1 MIKIMKKTIYTGF
14 LCFFMI
20 AVIPSCKKVET
31 QPRDLFTLENVFDP
45 QDLNATLAQ
54 QFLFNLY
61 NYLPSG
67 FNRIS
72 GDFLDAASGD
82 AISSLTNT
90 PISNY
95 TNGLV
100 SSTNNPDS
108 YFGNSYNGIHQINIF
123 LANIDKVPVPGTN
136 LTRTITWKAE
146 ARFIRAFLYFE
157 LLKRYGGM
165 PLIGD
170 KINGLNDNLQL
181 PRNTFAECVT
191 YIVSECDAV
200 KAQLNLEPIAA
211 TNLGRIPRGAA
222 IALKNRVYLYAAS
235 PLFNG
240 GGFESDVTLK
250 SLTSYPTADPSRWQN
265 VIASAEELINLNA
278 YSLVQSG
285 TSGYVNIFIQK
296 QNSEVILAKQQV
308 NDFTLETVNS
318 PVGYAVNNSQSAG
331 RTSPTQDFVEA
342 FPTISGL
349 PITDP
354 LSGYNAAIPYANRD
368 PRFNATVF
376 YNGSAWLNRGGG
388 VQTFDG
394 GLDRPNLPSAN
405 QTKTGYYLRK
415 FLADN
420 STSSSYSAQSHNFVY
435 FRYAE
440 ILLNYAEA
448 LNEVG
453 RTEDAV
459 QQLILIRKRAGIQ
472 AGATTRYG
480 IAVGITQ
487 TALRT
492 LIQQVDRR
500 IELSFEEHRFWDL
513 RRWKIAPVELNK
525 TLRGIQITKNA
536 NGSFTYQTV
545 PVTTITFQD
554 RLYHMPIPYNET
566 VTDANLKQNAGW

>member
-1 MIKIMKKTIYTGF
+1 MKKTIYISF
-14 LCFFMI
+14 LFFFMI
-20 AVIPSCKKVET
+20 TVMPSCKKVEN
-31 QPRDLFTLENVFDP
+31 QPRDLNTLDLVFDS

-54 QFLFNLY
+54 QFLNNIY
-61 NYLPSG
+61 NYLPTG

-82 AISSLTNT
+82 AISSLANT
-90 PISNY
+90 PISYYN
-95 TNGLV
+95 NGLV
-100 SSTNNPDS
+100 SSTTNPDG
-108 YFGNSYNGIHQINIF
+108 YFSNSYNGIHQINIF
-123 LANIDKVPVPGTN
+123 LANIDKVPVPTAN
-136 LTRTITWKAE
+136 PTRTITWKAE

-157 LLKRYGGM
+157 LLKRYGGV

-181 PRNTFAECVT
+181 SRNTFAECVT
-191 YIVSECDAV
+191 YITTECDAV
-200 KAQLNLEPIAA
+200 KGQLNLEPISA

-222 IALKNRVYLYAAS
+222 IALKNRLYLYAAS

-240 GGFESDVTLK
+240 GGFESDATLK
-250 SLTSYPTADPSRWQN
+250 VLTGYPNNDPTRWQN
-265 VIASAEELINLNA
+265 VIASAEELINLGV

-285 TSGYVNIFIQK
+285 NAGYVNIFSQK
-296 QNSEVILAKQQV
+296 QNSEVILAKQQI
-308 NDFTLETVNS
+308 NDFTLETVNA
-318 PVGYAVNNSQSAG
+318 PVGYTVNNTQSAG

-354 LSGYNAAIPYANRD
+354 LSGYNAAAPYSNRD
-368 PRFNATVF
+368 PRFNAIIF
-376 YNGSAWLNRGGG
+376 YNGSAWLNRSGG

-394 GLDRPNLPSAN
+394 GLDRPNITSVN

-472 AGATTRYG
+472 AGSGSRYG
-480 IAVGITQ
+480 IATGVNQAG
-487 TALRT
+487 LRT
-492 LIQQVDRR
+492 LMQQVDRR

-513 RRWKIAPVELNK
+513 RRWKIAPTELNK

-536 NGSFTYQTV
+536 NGTYTYQTV
-545 PVTTITFQD
+545 PVTTITFQEK
-554 RLYHMPIPYNET
+554 LYHMPIPYNET
-566 VTDANLKQNAGW
+566 VTDANLKQNSGW